1 MLENV
6 VGRDDD
12 DGVDLE
18 LAGCVVVDDHG
29 LKTFSVS
36 DLSIFSDWVDVENL
50 LEENI
55 LLLCL
60 NL

>member
-6 VGRDDD
+6 VGRDDE

-29 LKTFSVS
+29 LNTHATFLKT
-36 DLSIFSDWVDVENL
+36 ICNKK
-50 LEENI
+50 I
-55 LLLCL
+55 
-60 NL
+60 